1 MTDSYLQRILKA
13 RVYDVAQETPLE
25 QAKRLSARLGNTVL
39 LKREDL
45 QPVFSF
51 KLRGAY
57 NKIAHLSDAVAQRG
71 VICASAG
78 NHAQGVALSAQRR
91 GIRAVIVMPLS
102 TPSIKVNAVK
112 ALGGEVVLSGDDFD
126 QAYEHAVQ
134 MAREQSLTFIHPFD
148 DPDVIAGQ
156 GTVGM
161 EILRQHSGED
171 IDAIFVAVGGGGLI
185 AGIAA
190 YVKEL
195 FPRIRI
201 IGVEPED
208 ADAMYQ
214 SLAARKRV
222 TLDRVG
228 IFADGVAV
236 RRVGEEPFRLCQQ
249 YVDEVILVSTDETC
263 AAIQDIF
270 EENRTV
276 VEPAGALSLAGIK
289 KYLAREN
296 WKGKTVIGINCGAN
310 MNFDRLRHVAERA
323 DIGAQRE
330 ALFAVEIP
338 EQPGSFM
345 RFCETIGQRS
355 ITEFNY
361 RFNSGSE
368 HANIFVGVALSEGS
382 KERQQLL
389 VELQAGG
396 YKVVDMTDNE
406 MAKLHVRYMVGGHAT
421 GISNERLLRFE
432 FPERRGALLK
442 FLKAIGT
449 HWNISL
455 FHYRNHGSDY
465 GRVLAGV
472 QVPAEQL
479 EDLRLH
485 LHELKYPYQ
494 DETDNPA
501 YKLFLGT

>member
-1 MTDSYLQRILKA
+1 
-13 RVYDVAQETPLE
+13 
-25 QAKRLSARLGNTVL
+25 
-39 LKREDL
+39 
-45 QPVFSF
+45 
-51 KLRGAY
+51 
-57 NKIAHLSDAVAQRG
+57 
-71 VICASAG
+71 
-78 NHAQGVALSAQRR
+78 
-91 GIRAVIVMPLS
+91 
-102 TPSIKVNAVK
+102 
-112 ALGGEVVLSGDDFD
+112 
-126 QAYEHAVQ
+126 
-134 MAREQSLTFIHPFD
+134 
-148 DPDVIAGQ
+148 
-156 GTVGM
+156 
-161 EILRQHSGED
+161 
-171 IDAIFVAVGGGGLI
+171 
-185 AGIAA
+185 
-190 YVKEL
+190 
-195 FPRIRI
+195 
-201 IGVEPED
+201 
-208 ADAMYQ
+208 
-214 SLAARKRV
+214 
-222 TLDRVG
+222 
-228 IFADGVAV
+228 
-236 RRVGEEPFRLCQQ
+236 
-249 YVDEVILVSTDETC
+249 
-263 AAIQDIF
+263 
-270 EENRTV
+270 
-276 VEPAGALSLAGIK
+276 
-289 KYLAREN
+289 
-296 WKGKTVIGINCGAN
+296 
-310 MNFDRLRHVAERA
+310 
-323 DIGAQRE
+323 
-330 ALFAVEIP
+330 
-338 EQPGSFM
+338 M